1 MDETLLTVATPT
13 YNRAHTLPAC
23 YQSLCGQTD
32 KRFKWLIIDDGSTDG
47 TAELVNSWIEEK
59 KISIEYKW
67 KENGGKASALNVG
80 IGMLDTPYAV
90 CLDSDDTF
98 FENAIEK
105 AIALL
110 KDTDVE
116 KSCCGILALRNSPDG
131 TVMGRKEIPREFS
144 TVTAADIFLKLQ
156 LRTELICFY
165 KTEILKEYRFPE
177 FNGEKF
183 VSPAWMQYAITQEHY
198 YRTSWDKLCCCEYIG
213 DGLTRNK
220 KKVIVKNPL
229 GYTCVKLWSFN
240 LAPTLKMRIKH
251 GIMYDCGCILGKDKN
266 WVKNAKHKCWA
277 VLLYP
282 AGWFVSKTR
291 FR

>member
-1 MDETLLTVATPT
+1 
-13 YNRAHTLPAC
+13 
-23 YQSLCGQTD
+23 
-32 KRFKWLIIDDGSTDG
+32 
-47 TAELVNSWIEEK
+47 
-59 KISIEYKW
+59 
-67 KENGGKASALNVG
+67 
-80 IGMLDTPYAV
+80 
-90 CLDSDDTF
+90 
-98 FENAIEK
+98 
-105 AIALL
+105 
-110 KDTDVE
+110 
-116 KSCCGILALRNSPDG
+116 
-131 TVMGRKEIPREFS
+131 MGRKEIPREFS